1 MRIFSQTAA
10 RHTSSSVLYFQ
21 LPCDPLHVATCVMR
35 WCGTVRNTSGGR
47 LLQIRELGGPRCRVN
62 AHRTCWRY
70 STAQGAPEVARRG
83 EPLFADLVVPF
94 SDCPSSSWRSGPAR
108 MHRRRWHLNAT
119 HLSTMSWTQTPASA
133 LTPAVHLRPLA
144 GARRAIPRRSHGAC
158 VAIASTVRS
167 ERRIAVRRS
176 GVGIDASSASADPAR
191 GP

>member
-21 LPCDPLHVATCVMR
+21 LPCNPLHVATCVMR

-94 SDCPSSSWRSGPAR
+94 SDCPGIWSGGEVRSAR
-108 MHRRRWHLNAT
+108 GAHPGAHPP
-119 HLSTMSWTQTPASA
+119 HLSTAAAS
-133 LTPAVHLRPLA
+133 RPS
-144 GARRAIPRRSHGAC
+144 R
-158 VAIASTVRS
+158 
-167 ERRIAVRRS
+167 
-176 GVGIDASSASADPAR
+176 DPALYAGSAVPGQSDSQSQSTTAGVTR
-191 GP
+191 WETAMNISCLTSTLPDDGPVGFLDWR